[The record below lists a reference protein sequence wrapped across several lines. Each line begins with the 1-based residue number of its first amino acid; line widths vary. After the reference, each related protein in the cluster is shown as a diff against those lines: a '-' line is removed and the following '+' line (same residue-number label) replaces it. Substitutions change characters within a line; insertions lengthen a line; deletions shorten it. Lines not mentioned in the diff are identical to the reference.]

1 MKTYRSKEM
10 KEAYN
15 EGGYRERYAMDYG
28 NRRIVYIKDSYSK
41 EAVRIGMSERKAKLD
56 ELKEK
61 GYQGSKG
68 KIVEVSQKPKA
79 VVADDDIPF

>member
-28 NRRIVYIKDSYSK
+28 NKTTI
-41 EAVRIGMSERKAKLD
+41 SEKM
-56 ELKEK
+56 
-61 GYQGSKG
+61 
-68 KIVEVSQKPKA
+68 I
-79 VVADDDIPF
+79 